1 MALRRSPQHRPHF
14 GLLTIL
20 VLSGFSG
27 TAFAANQA
35 GSPAIAPRI
44 VAAVDETKMVT
55 VAHST
60 HRLAVPQ
67 YDQGAVEDSLPMQHM
82 LLQLRRSPEQ
92 EAALKQT
99 IDELQNPHSGTYHQW
114 LTAEEMGTKFG
125 PAQQDIESVSH
136 WLSLH
141 GFQVNTVHKNGLS
154 IDISGTA
161 GQVREAF
168 HTEIHKYLVN
178 GKQHI
183 ANASDVQIPA
193 AMAPVV
199 AGFVGL
205 HNFMPKPAL
214 EKRVNALTFP
224 CTGCPDGF
232 DGTVQYNEAP
242 ADLAAIYNVAP
253 LYKAKKP
260 ITGKGQTVV
269 VLEDTDINPADVAT
283 FRKGFGLSSYAGTF
297 TQIHPGTGCTDPGVN
312 GAEGEA
318 ALDAEWAGAVAPD
331 AAVLLASCA
340 DTATAFGAF
349 IAAQNLLDLKRPPAI
364 MSLSYLECET
374 DNGPGTTLEGNAFV
388 NNLWQQAAGEG
399 VSVFVASGDNAA
411 AGCDDFNTATFAS
424 TGIAANAL
432 ASTPYDVA
440 TGGTDFLDTFEGS
453 LSTYWNTTNSSAGG
467 SAKSYIPEA
476 PWNDSC
482 ASSVLFTYEGY
493 KDAAKFCN
501 STAGAGFLDI
511 VGGSGAP
518 SFVYSK
524 PVWQTGIIGIPKD
537 GKRDLPD
544 VSLFASNGFWNHAIM
559 FCMSDTDEGGYP
571 CDLTKPVSNFFNSAG
586 GTSFTAPQFASIQ
599 ALINQKAGA
608 PQGNPDPILYDL
620 ARLEYGSAADP
631 NTSQLKACNSNLGN
645 GVASTCIFNDVTTGN
660 NTVPCYGTNDCYG
673 STLNDYGILSRSDE
687 KLQQAYPTKT
697 GWDFATGLGTI
708 NVTNLVNAWP

>member
-1 MALRRSPQHRPHF
+1 MALRHF
-14 GLLTIL
+14 LKPLPGLLTAL
-20 VLSGFSG
+20 TLSSFSG
-27 TAFAANQA
+27 ATPATAQA
-35 GSPAIAPRI
+35 GALTATPRI
-44 VAAVDETKMVT
+44 VTAVDETKLVT
-55 VAHST
+55 LTGST
-60 HRLAVPQ
+60 HRLALPQ
-67 YDQGAVEDSLPMQHM
+67 YDQGAVEDSMPMAHM

-92 EAALKQT
+92 DAALKHT
-99 IDELQNPHSGTYHQW
+99 IDELQNPSSGTYHQW
-114 LTAEEMGTKFG
+114 LTAAEMGAKFG
-125 PAQQDIESVSH
+125 PAQQDIETVTQ

-141 GFQVNTVHKNGLS
+141 GFQVNTVHKNGLT

-168 HTEIHKYLVN
+168 HTEIHKYVVN

-183 ANASDVQIPA
+183 ANASDPQIPA
-193 AMAPVV
+193 AMASVV
-199 AGFVGL
+199 AGFVAL

-214 EKRVNALTFP
+214 TKPVNTLTFP

-232 DGTVQYNEAP
+232 NGQVQYDEAP
-242 ADLAAIYNVAP
+242 ADLATIYNVAP

-269 VLEDTDINPADVAT
+269 VLEDTDINPADVTT
-283 FRKGFGLSSYAGTF
+283 FRTAFGLSSYAGTF
-297 TQIHPGTGCTDPGVN
+297 TQIHPGAGCTDPGLN
-312 GAEGEA
+312 ASEGEA

-331 AAVLLASCA
+331 AAVELASCA
-340 DTATAFGAF
+340 DTTTAFGAF
-349 IAAQNLLDLKRPPAI
+349 IAAQNLLDLTKPPAI

-399 VSVFVASGDNAA
+399 VSVFVAAGDNAA
-411 AGCDDFNTATFAS
+411 AGCDDFNTATFAT

-440 TGGTDFLDTFEGS
+440 TGGTDFLDTSEGS
-453 LSTYWNTTNSSAGG
+453 LGTYWSTSNNAAGG
-467 SAKSYIPEA
+467 SAKSYIPEM

-482 ASSVLFTYEGY
+482 ASSVLFTYFGA
-493 KDAAKFCN
+493 KDAASFCN
-501 STAGAGFLDI
+501 STTGASFLNI

-524 PVWQTGIIGIPKD
+524 PYWQTGIIGIPND

-544 VSLFASNGFWNHAIM
+544 ISLFASNGFWSHAIV
-559 FCMSDTDEGGYP
+559 FCMSDTTQGGYP
-571 CDLTKPVSNFFNSAG
+571 CDFTKPVNTFFNSAG

-608 PQGNPDPILYDL
+608 PQGNPDPILYNL
-620 ARLEYGSAADP
+620 ARREYGSTADP
-631 NTSQLKACNSNLGN
+631 NSAQLKTCNSNLGN
-645 GVASTCIFNDVTTGN
+645 GVGSSCIFNDVTTGN

-673 STLNDYGILSRSDE
+673 STLNDYGILSKSDT
-687 KLQQAYPTKT
+687 KFLQAYPTKT
-697 GWDFATGLGTI
+697 GWDFATGLGSI

>member
-1 MALRRSPQHRPHF
+1 MASRRLPPHTPLF
-14 GLLTIL
+14 GLLTML

-35 GSPAIAPRI
+35 GSSAVAPRI

-55 VAHST
+55 LTGSV
-60 HRLAVPQ
+60 HRLALPQ
-67 YDQGAVEDSLPMQHM
+67 YDQGAVEDSMPMEHM

-92 EAALKQT
+92 EAALKHT
-99 IDELQNPHSGTYHQW
+99 IDELQNPHSGKYHQW
-114 LTAEEMGTKFG
+114 LTADEMGTKYG
-125 PAQQDIESVSH
+125 PAQQDIETVTQ

-141 GFQVNTVHKNGLS
+141 GFAVNTVHKNGLT
-154 IDISGTA
+154 IDVSGTA

-168 HTEIHKYLVN
+168 HTEIHKYVVN

-183 ANASDVQIPA
+183 ANASDPQIPA

-199 AGFVGL
+199 AGFVAL
-205 HNFMPKPAL
+205 HNFLPKPAL
-214 EKRVNALTFP
+214 TKPVNALTFP
-224 CTGCPDGF
+224 CNGCPDGF
-232 DGTVQYNEAP
+232 DGQIQYDEAP
-242 ADLAAIYNVAP
+242 ADLATIYNVTP

-283 FRKGFGLSSYAGTF
+283 FRKSFGLSSYAGTF

-312 GAEGEA
+312 ISEGEA

-331 AAVLLASCA
+331 AAVELASCA
-340 DTATAFGAF
+340 DTTTAFGAF
-349 IAAQNLLDLKRPPAI
+349 IAAQNLLDLKMPPPI
-364 MSLSYLECET
+364 LSLSYLDCEAY
-374 DNGPGTTLEGNAFV
+374 NGPGTTLEGNAFV
-388 NNLWQQAAGEG
+388 NDLWQQAALEG
-399 VSVFVASGDNAA
+399 VSVFVAAGDNGA
-411 AGCDDFNTATFAS
+411 AGCDDFDTAPYAT

-440 TGGTDFLDTFEGS
+440 TGGTDFLDTSENS
-453 LSTYWNTTNSSAGG
+453 LSTYWSTTNNSSGG
-467 SAKSYIPEA
+467 SAKSYIPEI

-482 ASSVLFTYEGY
+482 ASSVLFGFFGA
-493 KDAAKFCN
+493 KDAASFCN
-501 STAGAGFLDI
+501 SSTGSNFLNI
-511 VGGSGAP
+511 VAGSGAP
-518 SFVYSK
+518 SFVYAK
-524 PVWQTGIIGIPKD
+524 PSWQTGIIGIPND
-537 GKRDLPD
+537 GMRDLPD
-544 VSLFASNGFWNHAIM
+544 ISLFASNGFWQHDIVY
-559 FCMSDTDEGGYP
+559 CMSDTAQGGYP
-571 CDLTKPVSNFFNSAG
+571 CDFTKPVNTFFNSAG
-586 GTSFTAPQFASIQ
+586 GTSFTAPQLASIQ

-631 NTSQLKACNSNLGN
+631 NTSQLKACNSNLGK
-645 GVASTCIFNDVTTGN
+645 GVASSCIFNDVTSGN

-673 STLNDYGILSRSDE
+673 STLNDYGILSTSDT
-687 KLQQAYPTKT
+687 KFLQAYPTKT
-697 GWDFATGLGTI
+697 GWDFATGLGSI

>member
-1 MALRRSPQHRPHF
+1 MASRRLPPHTPLF

-35 GSPAIAPRI
+35 GSSAVAPRI
-44 VAAVDETKMVT
+44 IAAVDETKMVT
-55 VAHST
+55 LTGST
-60 HRLAVPQ
+60 HRLARPQ
-67 YDQGAVEDSLPMQHM
+67 YDQGAVEDSMPMEHM

-92 EAALKQT
+92 EAALKHT
-99 IDELQNPHSGTYHQW
+99 IDELQDPHSGKYHQW
-114 LTAEEMGTKFG
+114 LTADEMGTKYG
-125 PAQQDIESVSH
+125 PAQEDIETVTQ

-141 GFQVNTVHKNGLS
+141 GFAVNTVHKNGLT
-154 IDISGTA
+154 IDVSGTA

-168 HTEIHKYLVN
+168 HTEIHKYVVN

-183 ANASDVQIPA
+183 ANASDPQIPA

-199 AGFVGL
+199 AGFVAL

-214 EKRVNALTFP
+214 TKPVNALTFP
-224 CTGCPDGF
+224 CNGCPDGF
-232 DGTVQYNEAP
+232 DGQVQYDEAP
-242 ADLAAIYNVAP
+242 GDLATIYNVTP

-283 FRKGFGLSSYAGTF
+283 FRKSFGLSSYAGTF
-297 TQIHPGTGCTDPGVN
+297 TQIHPGTGCTDPGMN
-312 GAEGEA
+312 ISEGEA

-331 AAVLLASCA
+331 AAVELASCA
-340 DTATAFGAF
+340 DTTTAFGPF
-349 IAAQNLLDLKRPPAI
+349 IAAQNLLDLKMPPPI
-364 MSLSYLECET
+364 LSLSYLECEA

-388 NNLWQQAAGEG
+388 NDLWQQAALEG
-399 VSVFVASGDNAA
+399 VSVFVAAGDNGA
-411 AGCDDFNTATFAS
+411 AGCDNFDTAPYAT

-440 TGGTDFLDTFEGS
+440 AGGTDFLDTSENS
-453 LSTYWNTTNSSAGG
+453 LSTYWSTTNNSSGG
-467 SAKSYIPEA
+467 SAKSYIPEM

-482 ASSVLFTYEGY
+482 ASSVLFGFLGA
-493 KDAAKFCN
+493 KDAASFCN
-501 STAGAGFLDI
+501 SATGANFLNI
-511 VGGSGAP
+511 VAGSGAP
-518 SFVYSK
+518 SFVYAK
-524 PVWQTGIIGIPKD
+524 PSWQTAIIGIPND

-544 VSLFASNGFWNHAIM
+544 VSLFASNGFWQHAIVY
-559 FCMSDTDEGGYP
+559 CMSDTAQGGYP
-571 CDLTKPVSNFFNSAG
+571 CDFTKPVNTFFNSAG
-586 GTSFTAPQFASIQ
+586 GTSFTAPQLASIQ

-620 ARLEYGSAADP
+620 ARLEYGSASDP

-645 GVASTCIFNDVTTGN
+645 GVASSCIFNDVTSGN

-673 STLNDYGILSRSDE
+673 STLNDYGILSKSDT
-687 KLQQAYPTKT
+687 KFLQAYPTKT
-697 GWDFATGLGTI
+697 GWDFATGLGSI

>member
-1 MALRRSPQHRPHF
+1 MALPRFLKPVL

-20 VLSGFSG
+20 VLNVLSG
-27 TAFAANQA
+27 TAFAAPQA
-35 GSPAIAPRI
+35 GSTAVAPRI
-44 VAAVDETKMVT
+44 VTAVDETKLVT
-55 VAHST
+55 LAGST

-67 YDQGAVEDSLPMQHM
+67 YDQGAVEDSLPMEHM
-82 LLQLRRSPEQ
+82 FLQLRRSAEQ
-92 EAALKQT
+92 ETALQHT
-99 IDELQNPHSGTYHQW
+99 IDELQNPHSSKYHQW

-125 PAQQDIESVSH
+125 PAQQDIETVTQ

-141 GFQVNTVHKNGLS
+141 GFQINTVHKSGLT
-154 IDISGTA
+154 IDVSGTA

-168 HTEIHKYLVN
+168 HTEIHQYVVN

-183 ANASDVQIPA
+183 ANASDPQIPA

-199 AGFVGL
+199 AGFVAL

-214 EKRVNALTFP
+214 TKPVNALTFP

-232 DGTVQYNEAP
+232 NGQVQYDESP
-242 ADLAAIYNVAP
+242 ADLAAIYNVGP

-269 VLEDTDINPADVAT
+269 VLEETDINPADVAT
-283 FRKGFGLSSYAGTF
+283 FRKAFGLSSYAGTF
-297 TQIHPGTGCTDPGVN
+297 TQIHPGTGCTDPGTN
-312 GAEGEA
+312 PAEGEA

-331 AAVLLASCA
+331 AAVELASCA
-340 DTATAFGAF
+340 NTKTAFGPF
-349 IAAQNLLDLKRPPAI
+349 IAAQNLLDLKSPPPI
-364 MSLSYLECET
+364 MSLSYLECEAG
-374 DNGPGTTLEGNAFV
+374 NGPGTTLEGNAFV

-399 VSVFVASGDNAA
+399 VSVFVAAGDNGA
-411 AGCDDFNTATFAS
+411 AGCDNFNTASFAT

-440 TGGTDFLDTFEGS
+440 TGGTDFLDTAEGS
-453 LSTYWNTTNSSAGG
+453 LSTYWSTTNNSAGG
-467 SAKSYIPEA
+467 SAKSYIPEM

-482 ASSVLFTYEGY
+482 ASSVLFSYFGA
-493 KDAAKFCN
+493 KDAASFCN
-501 STAGAGFLDI
+501 SATGSNFLNI
-511 VGGSGAP
+511 VGASGAP
-518 SFVYSK
+518 SFIYSK
-524 PVWQTGIIGIPKD
+524 PWWQTGIIGIPND

-544 VSLFASNGFWNHAIM
+544 VSLFASNGFWSHAIL
-559 FCMSDTDEGGYP
+559 FCMSDTVQGGYP
-571 CDLTKPVSNFFNSAG
+571 CDFTQPVNNFFNSAG

-620 ARLEYGSAADP
+620 ARLEYGSASDP

-645 GVASTCIFNDVTTGN
+645 GVASSCIFNDVTTGN

-673 STLNDYGILSRSDE
+673 ATLNDYGILSRSDT
-687 KLQQAYPTKT
+687 KFLQAYPTKT
-697 GWDFATGLGTI
+697 GWDFATGLGSI

>member
-1 MALRRSPQHRPHF
+1 MALPRFLKPVL

-20 VLSGFSG
+20 ALNVLSG
-27 TAFAANQA
+27 TAFAAPQA
-35 GSPAIAPRI
+35 GSTAVAPRI
-44 VAAVDETKMVT
+44 VTAVDETKMVT
-55 VAHST
+55 LAGST

-67 YDQGAVEDSLPMQHM
+67 YDQGAVEDSMPMKHM
-82 LLQLRRSPEQ
+82 FLQLRRSAEQ
-92 EAALKQT
+92 ETALQHT
-99 IDELQNPHSGTYHQW
+99 IDELQNPHSSKYHQW

-125 PAQQDIESVSH
+125 PAQQDIETVTQ

-141 GFQVNTVHKNGLS
+141 GFQVNTVHKNGLT
-154 IDISGTA
+154 IDVSGTA

-183 ANASDVQIPA
+183 ANASDPQIPA
-193 AMAPVV
+193 ALAPVV
-199 AGFVGL
+199 AGFVAL
-205 HNFMPKPAL
+205 HNFMPKSTLTKP
-214 EKRVNALTFP
+214 VNALTFP

-232 DGTVQYNEAP
+232 NGQVQYDESP

-269 VLEDTDINPADVAT
+269 VLEETDINPADVAT
-283 FRKGFGLSSYAGTF
+283 FRKAFGLSSYAGTF
-297 TQIHPGTGCTDPGVN
+297 TQIHPGTGCTDPGTN
-312 GAEGEA
+312 PAEGEA

-331 AAVLLASCA
+331 AAVELASCA
-340 DTATAFGAF
+340 STTTAFGPF
-349 IAAQNLLDLKRPPAI
+349 IAAQNLLDLTKPPAI

-374 DNGPGTTLEGNAFV
+374 DNGPGTVNEDNAFV

-399 VSVFVASGDNAA
+399 VSVFVSAGDGGA
-411 AGCDDFNTATFAS
+411 AGCDDFNTATFAT

-440 TGGTDFLDTFEGS
+440 TGGTDFLDTAEGS
-453 LSTYWNTTNSSAGG
+453 LSTYWSTTNNSAGG
-467 SAKSYIPEA
+467 SAKSYIPEM

-482 ASSVLFTYEGY
+482 ASSVLFTYLGATS
-493 KDAAKFCN
+493 AASFCN
-501 STAGAGFLDI
+501 STTGSGFLDI

-518 SFVYSK
+518 SFIYSK
-524 PVWQTGIIGIPKD
+524 PSWQTGIIGIPND

-544 VSLFASNGFWNHAIM
+544 VSLFASNGFWSHAIL
-559 FCMSDTDEGGYP
+559 FCMSDTAQGGVP
-571 CDLTKPVSNFFNSAG
+571 CDFTNPVDNFFNSAG

-620 ARLEYGSAADP
+620 ARLEYGSASDP

-645 GVASTCIFNDVTTGN
+645 GVASSCIFNDVTTGN

-673 STLNDYGILSRSDE
+673 ATLNDYGILSRSDT
-687 KLQQAYPTKT
+687 KFLQAYPTKT
-697 GWDFATGLGTI
+697 GWDFATGLGSI